1 MAAPASLSSP
11 APKALGAAHKA
22 SQRRQPS
29 LSTSTRKPSGM
40 RGTPPSPS
48 SVQAGQG
55 APAPPQVQAR
65 EPSTG
70 GPGGSRKPAEI
81 VTVGARR
88 GASAGQRFFIAGNQ
102 ATQRKGSASCMSKRL
117 AALAATK
124 SCNADEI
131 SASVSAARRANASA
145 ASEVA
150 SRDHPSTG
158 LKETIRTAK
167 AYWPDRRFCRIVSRC
182 QLHPFRA
189 RRNRRAR
196 RSLQAPDRCRGRV
209 GQLTQ
214 SRARLRYTGRRER
227 PGCRGQGGRPGPLR
241 RLGNRAATTQIFACP
256 CRSLESAVPEE

>member
-1 MAAPASLSSP
+1 VRRGGSGVSLLTSPEGAWGRSQGISVPPAVLVDLH
-11 APKALGAAHKA
+11 PKALRHARHSTFAQQPCRPGRVR
-22 SQRRQPS
+22 QRRHRCRRAS
-29 LSTSTRKPSGM
+29 RL
-40 RGTPPSPS
+40 
-48 SVQAGQG
+48 
-55 APAPPQVQAR
+55 
-65 EPSTG
+65 TG
-70 GPGGSRKPAEI
+70 GPGGSHKPSRDRHSWCTSWR
-81 VTVGARR
+81 VRR
-88 GASAGQRFFIAGNQ
+88 PAVFIAGNQ
-102 ATQRKGSASCMSKRL
+102 ATRRKGSVSCMSKRL
-117 AALAATK
+117 VALAAMK

-158 LKETIRTAK
+158 LKETIRTGK
-167 AYWPDRRFCRIVSRC
+167 AYWPDRRFCRIVSSC

-227 PGCRGQGGRPGPLR
+227 PGCRGHGGRPGPLR
-241 RLGNRAATTQIFACP
+241 RLG
-256 CRSLESAVPEE
+256 